1 MADASPRDPSPLDAA
16 PDGDVYH
23 PTTAPLSHRASKWL
37 VVLGILV
44 SLAIA
49 VGSVRYL
56 LSVTSEAARG
66 PAATDTMGADT
77 TAADTTQARPPGAD
91 TTGTP

>member
-1 MADASPRDPSPLDAA
+1 MADASPRDPSPPDANA
-16 PDGDVYH
+16 PSADASDDDVYR
-23 PTTAPLSHRASKWL
+23 PTTAPLSRRASKWL

-66 PAATDTMGADT
+66 PAA
-77 TAADTTQARPPGAD
+77 DTTQAD
-91 TTGTP
+91 TTRAP